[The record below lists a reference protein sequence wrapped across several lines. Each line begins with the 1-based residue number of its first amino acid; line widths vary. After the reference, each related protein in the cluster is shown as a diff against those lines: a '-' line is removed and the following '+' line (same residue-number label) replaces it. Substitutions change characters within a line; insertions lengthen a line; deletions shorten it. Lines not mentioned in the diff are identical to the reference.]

1 MVAPQQAFFNP
12 LFSNNNPFLLKITG
26 ITGLT
31 AGAPTDLGSLAVP
44 AQMVRWK
51 PGRVYVR
58 ATAAA
63 ATLALC
69 TVGLYTQAA
78 AAGTNIV
85 APVALTALTA
95 ANTIQDLTS
104 ITPASSITDLNI
116 FVRMTIASA
125 ATGTLDFFV
134 EIIPIP

>member
-1 MVAPQQAFFNP
+1 MVSVQQSFFNP

-31 AGAPTDLGSLAVP
+31 AGVPTDLGSLAVP

-51 PGRVYVR
+51 PGRIYVR

-78 AAGTNIV
+78 AAGNNIV

-95 ANTIQDLTS
+95 VNTIQDLTAVNPS
-104 ITPASSITDLNI
+104 ASITDLNI
-116 FVRMTIASA
+116 FVRMTAASGA
-125 ATGTLDFFV
+125 AGTLDFFV